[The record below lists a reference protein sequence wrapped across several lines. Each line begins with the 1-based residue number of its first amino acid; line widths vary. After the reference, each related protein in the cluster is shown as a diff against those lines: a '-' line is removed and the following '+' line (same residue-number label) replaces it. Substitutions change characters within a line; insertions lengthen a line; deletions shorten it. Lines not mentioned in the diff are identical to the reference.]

1 MWASQV
7 TLVVKN
13 PPASTGDPRDRGSI
27 PGKIFWSRKWQPP
40 PVFLPGESHDLNKS
54 VKEIFPFGEV
64 VLIRSI
70 P

>member
-13 PPASTGDPRDRGSI
+13 QSANTGDPRDRGSI
-27 PGKIFWSRKWQPP
+27 PGKISCSRKWQPP
-40 PVFLPGESHDLNKS
+40 PVFLPGESHDLNKR
-54 VKEIFPFGEV
+54 VKEIFLFREV
-64 VLIRSI
+64 DLIRSI